1 MKILHLDTQKGFRGG
16 EQQLI
21 YLAEGLR
28 ELGIDSII
36 AAKDELYKKASA
48 MGFETIDSSNLKQLL
63 GAAKQC
69 DILHAHASK
78 AHTLGVFLKL
88 LTKKPLVYTRRVD
101 YKQKKI
107 SKLKYLLTDKVVC
120 VAKSIEKDL
129 YKNFHIQAETI
140 YSSVDFDLIDKVD
153 TKKVETIK
161 KQYGPL
167 IIGNIG
173 ALTAQ
178 KDHKTLIDAASQLD
192 KSYTFLIL
200 GEGNL
205 KQELEVYAKQK
216 GITNIVFLGFRDDI
230 QNYLAA
236 FDLFVISS
244 QNEGICSS
252 ILQAFLFK
260 IPVVATNAG
269 GVSEL
274 IGDNY
279 RGLLVP
285 IKDSQKLA
293 FAIKKLL
300 SEKDFSQ
307 TLVNRAFDFVK
318 DFNYKIT
325 SKNYLNIYKMLVN
338 RV

>member
-1 MKILHLDTQKGFRGG
+1 
-16 EQQLI
+16 
-21 YLAEGLR
+21 
-28 ELGIDSII
+28 
-36 AAKDELYKKASA
+36 
-48 MGFETIDSSNLKQLL
+48 
-63 GAAKQC
+63 
-69 DILHAHASK
+69 
-78 AHTLGVFLKL
+78 
-88 LTKKPLVYTRRVD
+88 
-101 YKQKKI
+101 QKKI

-120 VAKSIEKDL
+120 VAKSIENDL

-140 YSSVDFDLIDKVD
+140 YSSVDFDLIDKVY

-205 KQELEVYAKQK
+205 KQELEIYAKQK
-216 GITNIVFLGFRDDI
+216 GVTNIVFLGFRDDI

-244 QNEGICSS
+244 EYEGLCSS

-260 IPVVATNAG
+260 VPVVATNAG

-274 IGDNY
+274 IGDNQ

>member
-21 YLAEGLR
+21 YLAQGLR

-36 AAKDELYKKASA
+36 AAKDELYKKANA

-120 VAKSIEKDL
+120 VAKSIENDL

-140 YSSVDFDLIDKVD
+140 YSSVDFDLIDKVY

-205 KQELEVYAKQK
+205 KQELEIYAKQK
-216 GITNIVFLGFRDDI
+216 GVNNIVFLGFRDDI

-244 QNEGICSS
+244 EYEGLCSS

-260 IPVVATNAG
+260 VPVVATNAG

-274 IGDNY
+274 IGDNQ

>member
-1 MKILHLDTQKGFRGG
+1 
-16 EQQLI
+16 
-21 YLAEGLR
+21 
-28 ELGIDSII
+28 
-36 AAKDELYKKASA
+36 
-48 MGFETIDSSNLKQLL
+48 MGFETIDSSKLKQLL

-120 VAKSIEKDL
+120 VSDFVKQIL
-129 YKNFHIQAETI
+129 YANYRLDSDVI
-140 YSSVDFDLIDKVD
+140 YDAVDHSLIHKVNAQ
-153 TKKVETIK
+153 KVSEIK
-161 KQYGPL
+161 KHYGPV

-274 IGDNY
+274 IGNNQ
-279 RGLLVP
+279 RGLIAP
-285 IKDSQKLA
+285 IKDYKALAQNIETLIHNKQISKDLCDQAYQFSNYFSLKNITNQYKL
-293 FAIKKLL
+293 IY
-300 SEKDFSQ
+300 EKITITIVSLFL
-307 TLVNRAFDFVK
+307 LVNF
-318 DFNYKIT
+318 
-325 SKNYLNIYKMLVN
+325 S
-338 RV
+338 

>member
-36 AAKDELYKKASA
+36 AAKDELYKKAGA

-88 LTKKPLVYTRRVD
+88 LTRKPLVYTRRVD

-129 YKNFHIQAETI
+129 YENFHIQAETI

-153 TKKVETIK
+153 IKKVETIK

-205 KQELEVYAKQK
+205 KQELEIYAKQK
-216 GITNIVFLGFRDDI
+216 GVNNIVFLGFRDDI

-274 IGDNY
+274 IGDNQ
-279 RGLLVP
+279 RGLIVP
-285 IKDSQKLA
+285 IKDAKKLSENIQRLILDKELSKKLA
-293 FAIKKLL
+293 N
-300 SEKDFSQ
+300 Q
-307 TLVNRAFDFVK
+307 AFEFVK
-318 DFNYKIT
+318 DFNYKIA
-325 SKNYLNIYKMLVN
+325 SKKYLDIYNNLSKKV
-338 RV
+338 